1 MLQCDFYRFTGVIEA
16 LRICINTTQNSPCLA
31 SHDLVC
37 NLGSDVLGGVEFAG
51 IYMRNNG
58 LQIFLV
64 GGKFHWRDAMT
75 MGDTTTFGLPRHA
88 ARLQLLAKL
97 LLLVHTISLHSKK
110 ILTIGF

>member
-1 MLQCDFYRFTGVIEA
+1 MI
-16 LRICINTTQNSPCLA
+16 
-31 SHDLVC
+31 
-37 NLGSDVLGGVEFAG
+37 
-51 IYMRNNG
+51 NNG
-58 LQIFLV
+58 LQFFLV
-64 GGKFHWRDAMT
+64 CGEFHWRDVLT